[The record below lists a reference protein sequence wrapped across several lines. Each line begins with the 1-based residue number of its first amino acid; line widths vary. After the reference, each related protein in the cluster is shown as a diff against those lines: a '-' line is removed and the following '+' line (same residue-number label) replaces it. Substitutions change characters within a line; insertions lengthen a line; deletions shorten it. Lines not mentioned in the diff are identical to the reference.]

1 MSGVRGSVTPVEA
14 GRLGQGLSSVPSN
27 VEWMNESRERDIL
40 WMTIAIQL
48 SIFAVV
54 FEGAFVLLVF
64 VSGFVTLA
72 VVVNEL
78 ARRLEAYAGR

>member
-1 MSGVRGSVTPVEA
+1 
-14 GRLGQGLSSVPSN
+14 
-27 VEWMNESRERDIL
+27 
-40 WMTIAIQL
+40 MTIAIQL

>member
-1 MSGVRGSVTPVEA
+1 
-14 GRLGQGLSSVPSN
+14 
-27 VEWMNESRERDIL
+27 MNESRERDIL